1 MHITQVI
8 HTNIAV
14 QPKNRGLIE
23 FTAAHPENRVRAVI
37 AYVQTLACDGLSHK
51 VEAVKFV
58 REQLGIGLREAV
70 GFVEACYEADD

>member
-1 MHITQVI
+1 MNITQI
-8 HTNIAV
+8 IYTNVSV

-23 FTAAHPENRVRAVI
+23 FSVLHPEYRVRAVI
-37 AYVQTLACDGLSHK
+37 AYVQTLACDGLSRK

-70 GFVEACYEADD
+70 GFVEACYEADN